1 MTSKQPVYVLIAALA
16 LAWCWLQLCA
26 SYTAAGWEDEVT
38 TQYRV
43 AGFGKEWPWA
53 RGDLTVSQIQARA
66 EMVGTAAGVYAQLS
80 QSGIHPPLYYMARV
94 GLGPIV
100 GNQIFGARLFSVLCA
115 ALSVFIFWRFA
126 LLLKLPRLTRT
137 LNGAIAAASVYAFA
151 SIPFAMAHDGRYY
164 SFTFL
169 LIVTLLYLALRIWQA
184 KQPSWFDYACAGMAC
199 GALACTQYLAAPLGG
214 TIMLGLVL
222 LAYNRASNAFVAT
235 KYVALLLVAF
245 LPFALAGAFTLLSQL
260 EAGGRPDQLSGFDGV
275 LMQSARAVQSFAKI
289 LIAEPM
295 GLWQGRVQSVLV
307 LFLLLGSVWALRQKE
322 HQRTFLWLAALI
334 VAQVL
339 GLVIFGFALDKR
351 LAQSVRYNSL
361 LSPLLAPLLVL
372 GLYGWS
378 QLLRRSWI
386 YAALL
391 AMITSLQVARAFI
404 GNSVDGWPL
413 KSPVLESGA
422 GSVLVYLGNL
432 KHLERVYVDDT
443 GWNNFPT
450 AEAVSQM
457 ADAGVDPLIIPVA
470 QAPAN
475 TTYLLLV
482 QIQHKSGLAVPHCR
496 TVARDASVALLQ
508 CNDRLAQ
515 G

>member
-1 MTSKQPVYVLIAALA
+1 MTSKQPVYFLLAALA
-16 LAWCWLQLCA
+16 LAWCCLQLSA
-26 SYTAAGWEDEVT
+26 SYTAASWEDEVT

-43 AGFGKEWPWA
+43 AGFGKEWPWERA
-53 RGDLTVSQIQARA
+53 DYTVSEIQARA
-66 EMVGTAAGVYAQLS
+66 EKVGTAAGVYEQLS
-80 QSGIHPPLYYMARV
+80 RSGIHPPLYYMTRV

-100 GNQIFGARLFSVLCA
+100 GNQILGARLFSVFCA

-126 LLLKLPRLTRT
+126 LLLKLPPLTRT

-169 LIVTLLYLALRIWQA
+169 LIVALLHRALRIWQA
-184 KQPSWFDYACAGMAC
+184 KQSWGLDYACAGMIC

-214 TIMLGLVL
+214 AIMFGLVL
-222 LAYNRASNAFVAT
+222 LACNRASNAFAAA
-235 KYVALLLVAF
+235 KYVAILALAF
-245 LPFALAGAFTLLSQL
+245 LPFALLGAFTLLSQL

-275 LMQSARAVQSFAKI
+275 LIQSVRAVQSFAKI

-295 GLWQGRVQSVLV
+295 GLWQGRAQTVLV
-307 LFLLLGSVWALRQKE
+307 LFLLLGSVWAMRQKE

-334 VAQVL
+334 VVQVM

-378 QLLRRSWI
+378 QLSRRSWI

-391 AMITSLQVARAFI
+391 AMVTSLQVARAFI

-413 KSPVLESGA
+413 EAPMLEGET
-422 GSVLVYLGNL
+422 GSVLVYLGTVE
-432 KHLERVYVDDT
+432 HLERVYVDDT

-450 AEAVSQM
+450 AEAVSRM
-457 ADAGVDPLIIPVA
+457 ADAGFNPLIIPVA
-470 QAPAN
+470 QAPSN
-475 TTYLLLV
+475 TAYWLLV
-482 QIQHKSGLAVPHCR
+482 QTQHKSGLTVPHCR
-496 TVARDASVALLQ
+496 TVAQDISVALLR
-508 CNDRLAQ
+508 CNDRLAK